1 MSIYLTNLVNL
12 VYLCAKVCRF
22 LYRTA
27 VLPTLSQTNILS
39 QTVGYKTRHIFM
51 ENPQKKSFKNYIPRI
66 VLLLIVIAA
75 ATYAYN
81 KYKYNQMYEVTENAQ
96 VETYT
101 VPVVPRVGGYVNAVN
116 MKDFE
121 QVKKGQL
128 LVDID
133 DSEQRLAL
141 VEMEAMYQQML
152 SDVENA
158 KASIKNA
165 DMTINA
171 AEANLKTTALRKD
184 KALKDADRDV
194 KLFSDN
200 AITKRQTED
209 SKSNLEVLNAQYD
222 SQKQDW
228 TASKSRVA
236 ILVANLHKAESALT
250 VQRAKIDQ
258 QKLRLTYSKIYA
270 NENGKIG
277 RKSVEPGQFIQPG
290 QTLATIVQDS
300 LYWIVANF
308 KETQISRLAI
318 GQEVKIT
325 LDAYPE
331 LELKGKIADFSDATG
346 AKYALLPP
354 DNASG
359 NFVKVTQKIPV
370 KISIDGVEKL
380 RDKLRAGM
388 SLEAEVK
395 VK

>member
-1 MSIYLTNLVNL
+1 
-12 VYLCAKVCRF
+12 
-22 LYRTA
+22 
-27 VLPTLSQTNILS
+27 
-39 QTVGYKTRHIFM
+39 M
-51 ENPQKKSFKNYIPRI
+51 ETPQKKSFKNYIPRI
-66 VLLLIVIAA
+66 ILLLVLIAA
-75 ATYAYN
+75 GTYAYR
-81 KYKYNQMYEVTENAQ
+81 KYQYNLLYETTENAQ
-96 VETYT
+96 IETYT
-101 VPVVPRVGGYVNAVN
+101 MPVVPRVGGYVNAVN

-141 VEMEAMYQQML
+141 VEMEATYQQML
-152 SDVENA
+152 TDVEIA
-158 KASIKNA
+158 KANIRNA
-165 DMTINA
+165 DLTINA
-171 AEANLKTTALRKD
+171 AVSGLQTTALRKE
-184 KALKDADRDV
+184 KAQKDAERDA
-194 KLFSDN
+194 KLYADN

-209 SKSNLEVLNAQYD
+209 SKSNVEVLAAQYD

-228 TASKSRVA
+228 TASKSRIDV
-236 ILVANLHKAESALT
+236 LTSNLHKAESSLA

-270 NENGKIG
+270 SESGKIG
-277 RKSVEPGQFIQPG
+277 RKSVEPGQFIQQG

-300 LYWIVANF
+300 LYWVIANF

-318 GQEVKIT
+318 GQEVKLS
-325 LDAYPE
+325 LDAYPG
-331 LELKGKIADFSDATG
+331 LEVKGKIADFSDATG

-370 KISIDGVEKL
+370 KISIEGVEKL

-395 VK
+395 IK

>member
-1 MSIYLTNLVNL
+1 
-12 VYLCAKVCRF
+12 
-22 LYRTA
+22 
-27 VLPTLSQTNILS
+27 
-39 QTVGYKTRHIFM
+39 M
-51 ENPQKKSFKNYIPRI
+51 ETPQKKSFKTYIPRI
-66 VLLLIVIAA
+66 ILLLIVIGAGI
-75 ATYAYN
+75 YAYN
-81 KYKYNQMYEVTENAQ
+81 KYKHNQMYETTENAQ
-96 VETYT
+96 IETYT

-141 VEMEAMYQQML
+141 VEMEAMYQQL
-152 SDVENA
+152 LTDVENA
-158 KASIKNA
+158 KATIRNTN
-165 DMTINA
+165 MTIGA
-171 AEANLKTTALRKD
+171 AESNIQTTILRKE
-184 KALKDADRDV
+184 KAQKDAERDA
-194 KLFSDN
+194 KLYADN
-200 AITKRQTED
+200 AVTKRQTDD
-209 SKSNLEVLNAQYD
+209 SKSNLDVLNAQYD
-222 SQKQDW
+222 SQKQDVS
-228 TASKSRVA
+228 ASKSRIDV
-236 ILVANLHKAESALT
+236 LNSNVHKAEAALA

-270 NENGKIG
+270 AENGKIG

-300 LYWIVANF
+300 LYWIIANF

-318 GQEVKIT
+318 GQEVNIK

-331 LELKGKIADFSDATG
+331 LALKGKIADFSDATG

-370 KISIDGVEKL
+370 KIAIEGIEKL

-395 VK
+395 IK

>member
-1 MSIYLTNLVNL
+1 
-12 VYLCAKVCRF
+12 
-22 LYRTA
+22 
-27 VLPTLSQTNILS
+27 
-39 QTVGYKTRHIFM
+39 M
-51 ENPQKKSFKNYIPRI
+51 ETPQKKSFKTYIPRI
-66 VLLLIVIAA
+66 ILLLIVIGAGI
-75 ATYAYN
+75 YAYN
-81 KYKYNQMYEVTENAQ
+81 KYKHNQMYETTENAQ
-96 VETYT
+96 IETYT

-141 VEMEAMYQQML
+141 VEMEAMYQQL
-152 SDVENA
+152 LTDVENA
-158 KASIKNA
+158 KATIRNTN
-165 DMTINA
+165 MTIGA
-171 AEANLKTTALRKD
+171 AESNIQTTVLRKE
-184 KALKDADRDV
+184 KAQKDAERDA
-194 KLFSDN
+194 KLYADN
-200 AITKRQTED
+200 AVTKRQTDD
-209 SKSNLEVLNAQYD
+209 SKSNLDVLNAQYD
-222 SQKQDW
+222 SQRQDVS
-228 TASKSRVA
+228 ASKSRIDV
-236 ILVANLHKAESALT
+236 LNSNVHKAESALA

-270 NENGKIG
+270 TENGKIG

-300 LYWIVANF
+300 LYWIIANF

-318 GQEVKIT
+318 GQEVNIK

-331 LELKGKIADFSDATG
+331 LALKGKIADFSDATG

-370 KISIDGVEKL
+370 KIAIEGIEKL

-395 VK
+395 IK

>member
-1 MSIYLTNLVNL
+1 
-12 VYLCAKVCRF
+12 
-22 LYRTA
+22 
-27 VLPTLSQTNILS
+27 
-39 QTVGYKTRHIFM
+39 M
-51 ENPQKKSFKNYIPRI
+51 ETPQKKSFKTYIPRI
-66 VLLLIVIAA
+66 ILLLIVIGAGI
-75 ATYAYN
+75 YAYN
-81 KYKYNQMYEVTENAQ
+81 KYKHNQMYETTENAQ
-96 VETYT
+96 IETYT

-141 VEMEAMYQQML
+141 VEMEAMYQQL
-152 SDVENA
+152 LTDVENA
-158 KASIKNA
+158 KATIRNTN
-165 DMTINA
+165 MTIGA
-171 AEANLKTTALRKD
+171 AESNIQTTILRKE
-184 KALKDADRDV
+184 KAQKDAERDA
-194 KLFSDN
+194 KLYADN
-200 AITKRQTED
+200 AVTKRQTDD
-209 SKSNLEVLNAQYD
+209 SKSNLDVLNAQYD
-222 SQKQDW
+222 SQRQDVS
-228 TASKSRVA
+228 ASKSRIDV
-236 ILVANLHKAESALT
+236 LNSNVHKAEAALA

-270 NENGKIG
+270 TENGKIG

-300 LYWIVANF
+300 LYWIIANF

-318 GQEVKIT
+318 GQEVNIK

-331 LELKGKIADFSDATG
+331 LALKGKIADFSDATG

-370 KISIDGVEKL
+370 KIAIEGIEKL

-395 VK
+395 IK

>member
-1 MSIYLTNLVNL
+1 
-12 VYLCAKVCRF
+12 
-22 LYRTA
+22 
-27 VLPTLSQTNILS
+27 
-39 QTVGYKTRHIFM
+39 M
-51 ENPQKKSFKNYIPRI
+51 ETPQKKSFKNYIPRI
-66 VLLLIVIAA
+66 VLLLIVLGAA
-75 ATYAYN
+75 YYAYN
-81 KYKYNQMYEVTENAQ
+81 KYKYNQTYETTENAQ
-96 VETYT
+96 IETYT

-141 VEMEAMYQQML
+141 VEMEAMYQQL
-152 SDVENA
+152 LTDVENA
-158 KASIKNA
+158 KANIRNT

-171 AEANLKTTALRKD
+171 AESNLKTTALRKE
-184 KALKDADRDV
+184 KAQKDAERDA

-200 AITKRQTED
+200 AVTKRQTED

-228 TASKSRVA
+228 TASKSRIDV
-236 ILVANLHKAESALT
+236 LNSNVHKAEAALA

-270 NENGKIG
+270 TEDGKIG

-300 LYWIVANF
+300 LYWIIANF
-308 KETQISRLAI
+308 KETQIRRLAL

-370 KISIDGVEKL
+370 KITIEGVEKL

>member
-1 MSIYLTNLVNL
+1 M
-12 VYLCAKVCRF
+12 A
-22 LYRTA
+22 A
-27 VLPTLSQTNILS
+27 
-39 QTVGYKTRHIFM
+39 
-51 ENPQKKSFKNYIPRI
+51 PQKKSFKNYIPRI
-66 VLLLIVIAA
+66 ILLLIVIASA
-75 ATYAYN
+75 IYAYN
-81 KYKYNQMYEVTENAQ
+81 KYKYNQMYETTENAQ
-96 VETYT
+96 IETYT
-101 VPVVPRVGGYVNAVN
+101 VPVVPRVGGYVTAVN

-121 QVKKGQL
+121 EVKKGQL

-133 DSEQRLAL
+133 DSEQKLAL

-152 SDVENA
+152 TDVENA
-158 KASIKNA
+158 KASIRNA
-165 DMTINA
+165 DLTINA
-171 AEANLKTTALRKD
+171 AEANLKTTALRKE
-184 KALKDADRDV
+184 KALKDAERDA

-200 AITKRQTED
+200 AITKRQADD

-228 TASKSRVA
+228 TASKSRIEV
-236 ILVANLHKAESALT
+236 LTSNLHKAEAALA

-270 NENGKIG
+270 TEGGKIG

-300 LYWIVANF
+300 LYWVVANF
-308 KETQISRLAI
+308 KETQIRRLAV
-318 GQEVKIT
+318 GQEVKIV

-370 KISIDGVEKL
+370 KITIEGVEKL

>member
-1 MSIYLTNLVNL
+1 
-12 VYLCAKVCRF
+12 
-22 LYRTA
+22 
-27 VLPTLSQTNILS
+27 
-39 QTVGYKTRHIFM
+39 M

-101 VPVVPRVGGYVNAVN
+101 VPVIPRVGGYVNAVN

-133 DSEQRLAL
+133 DSEQRLVL

-258 QKLRLTYSKIYA
+258 QKFRLTYSKIYA

>member
-1 MSIYLTNLVNL
+1 M
-12 VYLCAKVCRF
+12 A
-22 LYRTA
+22 
-27 VLPTLSQTNILS
+27 
-39 QTVGYKTRHIFM
+39 
-51 ENPQKKSFKNYIPRI
+51 QKKSIKDYIPRI
-66 VLLLIVIAA
+66 ILLLIIIAA

-81 KYKYNQMYEVTENAQ
+81 KYKYNQLYETTENAQ
-96 VETYT
+96 IETYT
-101 VPVVPRVGGYVNAVN
+101 IPVVPRVGGYVNAVN

-152 SDVENA
+152 TDVENA

-171 AEANLKTTALRKD
+171 AEANLKTTALRKE
-184 KALKDADRDV
+184 KALKDAERDA
-194 KLFSDN
+194 KLYTDN
-200 AITKRQTED
+200 AVTKRQTDD

-228 TASKSRVA
+228 TASKSRVD
-236 ILVANLHKAESALT
+236 ILVANLHKAESALA
-250 VQRAKIDQ
+250 VQQAKIDQ

-270 NENGKIG
+270 SENGKIG

-300 LYWIVANF
+300 LYWIIANF
-308 KETQISRLAI
+308 KETQIGRLAI

-325 LDAYPE
+325 LDAYPA

-380 RDKLRAGM
+380 RNKLRAGM
-388 SLEAEVK
+388 SLEVEVK

>member
-1 MSIYLTNLVNL
+1 
-12 VYLCAKVCRF
+12 
-22 LYRTA
+22 
-27 VLPTLSQTNILS
+27 
-39 QTVGYKTRHIFM
+39 M
-51 ENPQKKSFKNYIPRI
+51 ETPQKKSFKTYIPRI
-66 VLLLIVIAA
+66 ILLLIVIGAGI
-75 ATYAYN
+75 YAYN
-81 KYKYNQMYEVTENAQ
+81 KYKHNQMYETTENAQ
-96 VETYT
+96 IETYT

-141 VEMEAMYQQML
+141 VEMEAMYQQL
-152 SDVENA
+152 LTDVENA
-158 KASIKNA
+158 KATIRNTN
-165 DMTINA
+165 MTIGA
-171 AEANLKTTALRKD
+171 AESNIQTTVLRKE
-184 KALKDADRDV
+184 KAQKDAERDA
-194 KLFSDN
+194 KLYADN
-200 AITKRQTED
+200 AVTKRQTDD
-209 SKSNLEVLNAQYD
+209 SKSNLDVLNAQYD
-222 SQKQDW
+222 SQRQDVS
-228 TASKSRVA
+228 ASKSRIDV
-236 ILVANLHKAESALT
+236 LNSNVHKAEAALA

-270 NENGKIG
+270 TENGKIG

-300 LYWIVANF
+300 LYWIIANF

-318 GQEVKIT
+318 GQEVNIK

-331 LELKGKIADFSDATG
+331 LALKGKIADFSDATG

-370 KISIDGVEKL
+370 KIAIEGIEKL

-395 VK
+395 IK